1 MRATNI
7 TILSEFDYFDGEEF
21 ITFDALDVDCE
32 KMVIRLA
39 VTNRGRISVVDYDL
53 KYDNDL
59 LYFEYG
65 LYNEKIYLSEFSSVA

>member
-7 TILSEFDYFDGEEF
+7 PILSEFDYFDGEEF
-21 ITFDALDVDCE
+21 ITFDALTIDCE

-65 LYNEKIYLSEFSSVA
+65 LYNEKIYLYEFSSVA

>member
-65 LYNEKIYLSEFSSVA
+65 LYNEKIYLFEFSSVA

>member
-7 TILSEFDYFDGEEF
+7 PILSEFDYFDGEDF
-21 ITFDALDVDCE
+21 ITFDALAIDCE

-65 LYNEKIYLSEFSSVA
+65 LYNEKIYLYEFSSVA

>member
-1 MRATNI
+1 MRATSI
-7 TILSEFDYFDGEEF
+7 SVLSELDYFDGEEF

>member
-7 TILSEFDYFDGEEF
+7 PILNEFDYFDGEEF

-53 KYDNDL
+53 KGDNDL